1 MTNLLISFR
10 PTRAKLVRL
19 GILVWA
25 VLVSAVTVVNLV
37 SLDALTQRSDASA
50 SSAKVSA
57 LETRLAEL
65 SQQIEGWQKQSA
77 SLPQARFESAQQA
90 LEQRLASIE
99 RTLGKQLADSDLT
112 PLRERLDKIETHL
125 ANAQK
130 QAKPASTRSRRS
142 AAKPTPAALPFT
154 IVGIE
159 LRGGESFLSITPTA
173 PSSTA
178 AIEVLHPGETEAG
191 WRLEAIEGR
200 TAVLRNGTQMR
211 RVDVP

>member
-1 MTNLLISFR
+1 MTNPPISFR

-25 VLVSAVTVVNLV
+25 ALVSTATVANLINL
-37 SLDALTQRSDASA
+37 STLTHRSDASA

-57 LETRLAEL
+57 LETRLAKL
-65 SQQIEGWQKQSA
+65 SQQVEGWQKQPP

-99 RTLGKQLADSDLT
+99 RTLGERLTESDLT
-112 PLRERLDKIETHL
+112 PLRERLDKIETRL
-125 ANAQK
+125 ANAP
-130 QAKPASTRSRRS
+130 ARPASARSRRS
-142 AAKPTPAALPFT
+142 AAKPIPAALPFT
-154 IVGIE
+154 IVGLE
-159 LRGGESFLSITPTA
+159 LRGGESFLSIAPTV
-173 PSSTA
+173 PSSATA
-178 AIEVLHPGETEAG
+178 IGVLHPGETEAG

-200 TAVLRNGTQMR
+200 TAVLRNGSTQVR